1 MAYILRREK
10 SGIDIDINGEKSHV
24 DGYGVYAD
32 IMASWKVVFRI
43 SQKNRIKVSDNVISR
58 VGLRIANMIMANNNT
73 EIVLSE
79 EDVVSMIKEEN
90 EPENEERLAE

>member
-1 MAYILRREK
+1 
-10 SGIDIDINGEKSHV
+10 
-24 DGYGVYAD
+24 
-32 IMASWKVVFRI
+32 
-43 SQKNRIKVSDNVISR
+43 
-58 VGLRIANMIMANNNT
+58 MIMANNNT